1 MDYEKVEDELYEFQ
15 PCLQTAV
22 SVTKLRA
29 NSQIQYTKKEDF
41 NLESLGF
48 EKVGCTIM
56 YKTLNITN

>member
-1 MDYEKVEDELYEFQ
+1 MDYEKVEDELYEFK

-48 EKVGCTIM
+48 EKVGL
-56 YKTLNITN
+56 YHHV